1 MPSRRSRTIIWKV
14 LAAFLAFAAGGLS
27 SCRSRDVL
35 VEGFARPPDEARPWV
50 YWMWMDGNLTREG
63 ITADL
68 EAMRAAGLGGVVICE
83 VNVGVPRGPVE
94 FMSPEWRRLFK
105 HVVREAERL
114 GLEVTLN
121 AGPGWTGSGGPWVEP
136 ERSMQHIVAAATE
149 VSGPARFDAVLP
161 RPARRPAFFGEAGL
175 PQPIRETMDGFYRDV
190 AVVAFPT
197 PGDGPR
203 IDAIDEKALY
213 VRAPYSSQTGV
224 RPFIPSPADYPA
236 LPSGAAVDPSL
247 IVDLSGKL
255 AADGRLVWDVPPGRW
270 TVLRFGRTTT
280 GANTRPAP
288 IPGLGLECDKLD
300 AAAFDAHYDDFV
312 GTLLREIGPRR
323 TDGKAGWTTLHI
335 DSWEMGAQNWTAAF
349 REEFLRRRGYD
360 LLPYL
365 PAVTGLPVGSN
376 EISERFLWDLRQ
388 TANELVLENHALRL
402 KELGRRDGF
411 RLSIEPYDMTPCADM
426 TLGTAADVPMSEFWL
441 YGFHTAHSVFEAAG
455 LAHTGGKRIMAAEA
469 FTSLDTEAWRA
480 YPASMKP
487 LGDWAFAAGVNRI
500 VFHRYQNQA
509 GMTMRPGM
517 TMGPFGVHWER
528 TQTWWDMVPAYHEYL
543 SRCQFMLR
551 RGLPVADVC
560 FLVAEGAPHVFR
572 PPASAL
578 RGDPPAPAGPAFD
591 GCPPETLMASAEVE
605 NGRVVFP
612 DGMSYRV
619 LVLPERETMT
629 PALLEKVR
637 DLVRAGAT
645 VVGPRPRKS
654 PSLSGYP
661 ECDAEVERLAAEIWG
676 KCDGAMVTENAFGL
690 GRVVWVRTRAAVP
703 SGPPEGQGALQSA
716 PSAVTSE
723 GSAVWS
729 VGAPPL
735 DEPSQYGDFTV
746 VTDVLEKMSV
756 EPDLLSDVPLR
767 WTHRRD
773 GGTEIYFVANPENR
787 SFATTVSFRVSD
799 KWPELWDPVT
809 GEIQEISS
817 RLSVLG
823 PELWDRMTREN
834 QETLVQTVGKADR
847 TCVPLWFKPFQSFFI
862 VFKEGKRPPVV
873 PDRMFS
879 LVIEL
884 PLSELTTIEGPWE
897 VAFDPAWGGPEK
909 IVFENLDDWSAR
921 PEEAI
926 RYYSGTAVYRKT
938 FDIPRAVPLQG
949 EPLWLDL
956 GEVKNIA
963 SVRLNGH
970 DLGVVW
976 CDPWRVEVTKA
987 VKGRGNCLEVRVANL
1002 WPNRLI
1008 GDEREPP
1015 DAEYAR
1021 NGRLL
1026 RWPDWLLR
1034 GEPRPSPGR
1043 YAFAT
1048 WKHFGADSPLLPS
1061 GLLGPVR
1068 ILTIGLKRLDRSI
1081 FGSNPTT
1088 ECSAL
1093 RGRQAP

>member
-1 MPSRRSRTIIWKV
+1 MRRRRSIPVISMT
-14 LAAFLAFAAGGLS
+14 LAASLLVFVLGLS
-27 SCRSRDVL
+27 SCRVRDAL
-35 VEGFARPPDEARPWV
+35 AEGFARPPDEARPWV

-136 ERSMQHIVAAATE
+136 ERSMQHIVATGIE
-149 VSGPARFDAVLP
+149 VSGPARFDSVLQ
-161 RPARRPAFFGEAGL
+161 RPARRPAFFGEGGL
-175 PQPIRETMDGFYRDV
+175 PQSVKDTMDGFYRDV
-190 AVVAFPT
+190 AVVAFPS
-197 PGDGPR
+197 PSDGPR
-203 IDAIDEKALY
+203 IEAIDEKALY
-213 VRAPYSSQTGV
+213 VRAPYSSQAGV

-236 LPSGAAVDPSL
+236 LPAGAAVDPSRV
-247 IVDLSGKL
+247 VDLSDKL
-255 AADGRLVWDVPPGRW
+255 AAGCRLVWDVPPGRW
-270 TVLRFGRTTT
+270 TILRFGRTTT

-288 IPGLGLECDKLD
+288 VPGLGLECDKLD

-312 GTLLREIGPRR
+312 GALLREIGPRR

-349 REEFLRRRGYD
+349 REEFLKRRGYD

-365 PAVTGLPVGSN
+365 PAVTGLPVGSS
-376 EISERFLWDLRQ
+376 EVTERFLWDLRQ
-388 TANELVLENHALRL
+388 TVNELVLEHHALRL

-469 FTSLDTEAWRA
+469 FTSMDSEAWRA
-480 YPASMKP
+480 HPASMKP

-578 RGDPPAPAGPAFD
+578 RGDPPGPVGPAFD
-591 GCPPETLMASAEVE
+591 GCPPETLMASARVE
-605 NGRVVFP
+605 DGRVVFP
-612 DGMSYRV
+612 DGTSYRV

-629 PALLEKVR
+629 PALLKKVR
-637 DLVRAGAT
+637 ELVRAGAT

-654 PSLSGYP
+654 PSLSGFP
-661 ECDAEVERLAAEIWG
+661 VCDAEVERLAAEVWG
-676 KCDGAMVTENAFGL
+676 ECDGERITENAFGL
-690 GRVVWVRTRAAVP
+690 GRVVWVKERKAA
-703 SGPPEGQGALQSA
+703 PPVSA
-716 PSAVTSE
+716 PAGASTE
-723 GSAVWS
+723 GSTVWS
-729 VGAPPL
+729 VGALPL
-735 DEPSQYGDFTV
+735 DEPPQYGDFAA
-746 VTDVLEKMSV
+746 VTEVLDKMSV
-756 EPDLLSDVPLR
+756 GPDLLSDAPLR

-773 GGTEIYFVANPENR
+773 GGAEIYFVADPEDQTLE
-787 SFATTVSFRVSD
+787 TTVSFRVSG
-799 KWPELWDPVT
+799 KRPELWDPVT
-809 GEIQEISS
+809 GKI
-817 RLSVLG
+817 RKLG
-823 PELWDRMTREN
+823 GFDERD
-834 QETLVQTVGKADR
+834 GR
-847 TCVPLWFKPFQSFFI
+847 TSLHLRFEPYRSFFI
-862 VFKEGKRPPVV
+862 VFEENAPISGQADEAIGGESPA
-873 PDRMFS
+873 
-879 LVIEL
+879 LAEAAVI
-884 PLSELTTIEGPWE
+884 PGPWE
-897 VAFDPAWGGPEK
+897 VSFDPAWGGPEK
-909 IVFENLDDWSAR
+909 AVFEDLDDWSAR
-921 PEEAI
+921 PEEGI

-938 FDIPRAVPLQG
+938 FDLPQRTSSRG
-949 EPLWLDL
+949 ERFWLDL

-963 SVRLNGH
+963 SVRLNGR

-976 CDPWRVEVTKA
+976 CDPWRVDITDA
-987 VKGRGNCLEVRVANL
+987 VRKKGNRLEVRVANL

-1021 NGRLL
+1021 NGRLV

-1034 GEPRPSPGR
+1034 AEPRPSAGR

-1048 WKHFGADSPLLPS
+1048 WKHFSADSPLLPS
-1061 GLLGPVR
+1061 GLIGPVR
-1068 ILTIGLKRLDRSI
+1068 LLSSLHEPLDSRRRAGI
-1081 FGSNPTT
+1081 
-1088 ECSAL
+1088 
-1093 RGRQAP
+1093 